1 MIEINF
7 KKRRTKPTNPIAG
20 SFYWVVNDK
29 SDIQIW
35 FSPTDNV
42 DDLILLNEKYPDYS
56 DRIKELQNKD
66 KELEEL
72 LKELSEEINNYVT
85 KDELEDR
92 LKDISPNITE
102 EDIEKIVEMV
112 NSKTINLKWTII

>member
-20 SFYWVVNDK
+20 SFYWVESNYNPV
-29 SDIQIW
+29 QIW
-35 FSPTDNV
+35 FSPTDKV

-56 DRIKELQNKD
+56 DRIKELQDKD

-85 KDELEDR
+85 KGELEDR

-112 NSKTINLKWTII
+112 NSKTIELKWKII

>member
-20 SFYWVVNDK
+20 SFYWVESNDNPV
-29 SDIQIW
+29 QIW
-35 FSPTDNV
+35 FSPTDSS
-42 DDLILLNEKYPDYS
+42 DDLILLNENAP
-56 DRIKELQNKD
+56 I
-66 KELEEL
+66 
-72 LKELSEEINNYVT
+72 
-85 KDELEDR
+85 
-92 LKDISPNITE
+92 ITE

>member
-20 SFYWVVNDK
+20 SFYWVENDK

-56 DRIKELQNKD
+56 DRIKELQDKD
-66 KELEEL
+66 KEIEEL

>member
-20 SFYWVVNDK
+20 SFYWVESGDNPV
-29 SDIQIW
+29 QIW

-56 DRIKELQNKD
+56 DRIKELQDKD

>member
-20 SFYWVVNDK
+20 SFYWVENDK

-56 DRIKELQNKD
+56 DRIKELQGKD

-85 KDELEDR
+85 KGELEDR

>member
-35 FSPTDNV
+35 FSPTDNA

>member
-20 SFYWVVNDK
+20 SFYWVQ
-29 SDIQIW
+29 SDDNPVQIW

-56 DRIKELQNKD
+56 DRIKELQGKD

-92 LKDISPNITE
+92 LKDISPIITE

>member
-20 SFYWVVNDK
+20 SFYWVE
-29 SDIQIW
+29 SDDNPVQIW
-35 FSPTDNV
+35 FSPTDKV
-42 DDLILLNEKYPDYS
+42 DDLILLNENAP
-56 DRIKELQNKD
+56 I
-66 KELEEL
+66 
-72 LKELSEEINNYVT
+72 
-85 KDELEDR
+85 
-92 LKDISPNITE
+92 ITE